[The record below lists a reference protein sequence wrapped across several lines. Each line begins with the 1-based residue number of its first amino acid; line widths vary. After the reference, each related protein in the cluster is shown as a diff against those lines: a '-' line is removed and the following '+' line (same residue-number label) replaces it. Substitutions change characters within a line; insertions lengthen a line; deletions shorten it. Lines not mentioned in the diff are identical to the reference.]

1 MLIMVVWSSCKKWCN
16 SCKCCCGNIILGNNI
31 ASCKTATVG
40 MAAYGGARIENA
52 GTITVNEGVGML
64 LGVGA
69 TFSNTGNIFVKN
81 GIGIEGPGTLTIL
94 EILLF
99 YLVEWGQQL
108 L

>member
-1 MLIMVVWSSCKKWCN
+1 MQN
-16 SCKCCCGNIILGNNI
+16 SYSRNGSIWRGKN
-31 ASCKTATVG
+31 
-40 MAAYGGARIENA
+40 RNA